1 MNLFIIIIIIII
13 IITIIVI
20 INIIIII
27 IIIIIVIIIILL
39 LYFKWTAISE
49 FRRKITDEIST
60 YKPETVTLVLVFS
73 PSHVFHHNL
82 RRSLTCV
89 DILTLTCSMQ

>member
-1 MNLFIIIIIIII
+1 MNLFIIMIIIIIII
-13 IITIIVI
+13 IITITITI
-20 INIIIII
+20 I
-27 IIIIIVIIIILL
+27 IIIILL

-49 FRRKITDEIST
+49 FRRKITDEIGT